1 MEKYSKSNEV
11 APVTLMQ
18 EVLEHTRS
26 ISDRIAAAR
35 IKVSELNSRMTGFS
49 AMDGP
54 KCVEDKIPLAASG
67 DLNVLNDLLRGM
79 KIALTDLEDELRS
92 IEDKF

>member
-1 MEKYSKSNEV
+1 MEKYSKSNELV
-11 APVTLMQ
+11 QVTLMR
-18 EVLEHTRS
+18 EILEHARS
-26 ISDRIAAAR
+26 ISDRIAAVR
-35 IKVSELNSRMTGFS
+35 SKVSDLNKRMTGFS

-54 KCVEDKIPLAASG
+54 KCVEDQVPLAASG

-79 KIALTDLEDELRS
+79 KITLTDLEDELRS

>member
-1 MEKYSKSNEV
+1 MEKYNKPSELV
-11 APVTLMQ
+11 QVTLMR
-18 EVLEHTRS
+18 EILEQARI

-35 IKVSELNSRMTGFS
+35 LKVSDLNNRMTGFS

-54 KCVEDKIPLAASG
+54 KCVEEQVPLAVSG

-79 KIALTDLEDELRS
+79 KITLTDLKDELRS